1 MGKKNENKKD
11 DFIMDK
17 GAELNT
23 EELNDVSGGLLYR
36 GLVENIVSEDGGTEN
51 IIVAGADESYDDEL
65 RKVRELAALVG
76 KQPNRITKKLNG

>member
-1 MGKKNENKKD
+1 MSNKNENKKD

-23 EELNDVSGGLLYR
+23 EELNDVSGGFLYR
-36 GLVENIVSEDGGTEN
+36 GAAGGIASDDAGLYASKTDEVEAGGVQCNVE
-51 IIVAGADESYDDEL
+51 
-65 RKVRELAALVG
+65 ELAALVG

>member
-1 MGKKNENKKD
+1 MSNKNENKKD

-23 EELNDVSGGLLYR
+23 EELNDVSGGFLYR
-36 GLVENIVSEDGGTEN
+36 GAAGG
-51 IIVAGADESYDDEL
+51 IASDDYASMDDEVEAGVQCNVVE
-65 RKVRELAALVG
+65 RAGLVG